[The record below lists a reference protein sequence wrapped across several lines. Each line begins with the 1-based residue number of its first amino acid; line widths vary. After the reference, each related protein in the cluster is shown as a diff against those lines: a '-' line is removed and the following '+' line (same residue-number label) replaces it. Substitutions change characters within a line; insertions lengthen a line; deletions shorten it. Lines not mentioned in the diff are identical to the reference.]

1 MLKEVQAA
9 KPSDV
14 KVGGNLTQ
22 VLNGGRQIVFKDP
35 GGKEL
40 KTSVSGSRTRI
51 EIAGKES
58 KRGALK
64 AGMACNVTFKGNGTE
79 ASLIACK

>member
-1 MLKEVQAA
+1 
-9 KPSDV
+9 
-14 KVGGNLTQ
+14 
-22 VLNGGRQIVFKDP
+22 VFKDP